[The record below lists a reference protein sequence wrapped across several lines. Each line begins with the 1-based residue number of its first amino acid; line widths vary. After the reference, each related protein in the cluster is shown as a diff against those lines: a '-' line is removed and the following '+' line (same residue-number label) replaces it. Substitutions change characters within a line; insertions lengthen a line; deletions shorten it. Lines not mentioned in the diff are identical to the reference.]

1 MEYPPKDDADIL
13 EDESV
18 QISKEKPIEK
28 RLLTVNEHG
37 LSKDYLNEFNITNLW
52 IKDLLADEYNKNDPE
67 ELLDLKIITSGLNS
81 KFQNKELKKYT
92 ERLRDE
98 EYGNVKNEKNQNLI
112 KELDEKIDE
121 IYSIMNGVELT
132 PENIDQNKYKLK
144 EVLETYDDIKSL
156 IEEGVSR
163 RIAA

>member
-18 QISKEKPIEK
+18 QIYKEKPIEK

-98 EYGNVKNEKNQNLI
+98 EYGNVK
-112 KELDEKIDE
+112 
-121 IYSIMNGVELT
+121 
-132 PENIDQNKYKLK
+132 KL
-144 EVLETYDDIKSL
+144 
-156 IEEGVSR
+156 
-163 RIAA
+163 